1 MWLQQTSA
9 GLKGATAATAT
20 VTNTGGGYVNASGE
34 SDHLF
39 LPLFLPTGI
48 CALPKEGDEAL
59 LLPLDGGAVCIATLC
74 PPKAAAGLLNGEL
87 RLYSQGGAEIT
98 LKNNGDV
105 VINGLTI
112 KPNGTFKESV
122 VTTP

>member
-1 MWLQQTSA
+1 M
-9 GLKGATAATAT
+9 AATN
-20 VTNTGGGYVNASGE
+20 VGWFKGCNSGYCNSYKHRRRLCKRKRRKRPPFFAA
-34 SDHLF
+34 
-39 LPLFLPTGI
+39 FLPTGI